1 MLSIVLVI
9 IIFSILVIA
18 HEWGHFIVA
27 RRNGVKVDE
36 FGVGFPPRA
45 FGRKVKGTLYSI
57 NWLPIGGFV
66 RLKGEDGEAKGKDSF
81 SNKGY
86 WSKVK
91 IVMAGVTM
99 NLLIAYVLIVVLLIA
114 GLPAILPSG
123 FVKFGP
129 IKPSRIETSNLLVLA
144 VNKGSAAEKADIK
157 VGSEIIAINNQNL
170 TTTEQLQAET
180 RKLAGQQ
187 VSLVVRKDGQD
198 KTVQTTLGSDD
209 KTGFL
214 GLAAQPMEVARYNP
228 LSALVAGVVV
238 LFQMVVATIAA
249 FGEFIVGLF
258 TRARVSENVAGP
270 VGIVG
275 LFGGVMQFG
284 WRYALAF
291 VASISLSLA
300 VINALPIPALDGGR
314 LFVMTLTRLGVKISP
329 QREALVHW
337 AGFIVLIL
345 LVIIVTISD
354 ISRL

>member
-86 WSKVK
+86 WPKVK

-129 IKPSRIETSNLLVLA
+129 IKPSSIETSNLLVLA

-157 VGSEIIAINNQNL
+157 VESEIIAINNQNL

-209 KTGFL
+209 KTGLL
-214 GLAAQPMEVARYNP
+214 GLAAQP
-228 LSALVAGVVV
+228 L
-238 LFQMVVATIAA
+238 
-249 FGEFIVGLF
+249 
-258 TRARVSENVAGP
+258 
-270 VGIVG
+270 
-275 LFGGVMQFG
+275 
-284 WRYALAF
+284 
-291 VASISLSLA
+291 
-300 VINALPIPALDGGR
+300 
-314 LFVMTLTRLGVKISP
+314 
-329 QREALVHW
+329 
-337 AGFIVLIL
+337 
-345 LVIIVTISD
+345 
-354 ISRL
+354 